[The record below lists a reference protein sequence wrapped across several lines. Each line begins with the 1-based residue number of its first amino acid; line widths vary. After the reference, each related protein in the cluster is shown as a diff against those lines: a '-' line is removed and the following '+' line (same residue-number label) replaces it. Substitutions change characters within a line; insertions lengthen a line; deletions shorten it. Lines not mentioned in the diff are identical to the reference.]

1 MYAHLGKVKLLLEIC
16 QLKPNFHKLQR
27 LNWKLLFRQADHVL
41 AAVTGRYESSNTR
54 RLILLPISPVQSIL
68 SDLKNLHNNAVGQDA
83 GPEKTGCSHLTPSF
97 PLGSQTE
104 ASSFRFGSHTLY
116 PCWTLIHSGI
126 RVSLQHS
133 WSKRPKKFPDL
144 AREGSPLSDIVSSA
158 GSNFLFLEI
167 FHRYSTYSGT
177 LTCHPIRDS
186 FKSSELRTNCTS
198 HHRFLLLYSL
208 CTQQI
213 ILKVQAT
220 FHL

>member
-1 MYAHLGKVKLLLEIC
+1 MSIKAELPQVTTTE
-16 QLKPNFHKLQR
+16 LKIVIQAGWPCPGSCD
-27 LNWKLLFRQADHVL
+27 RQIW
-41 AAVTGRYESSNTR
+41 ESSNTR

-68 SDLKNLHNNAVGQDA
+68 SDLKNLHNNGVGQDA

-97 PLGSQTE
+97 PRGSQTE

-133 WSKRPKKFPDL
+133 WSKSPKIFPDL

-177 LTCHPIRDS
+177 LTCHPIRAS
-186 FKSSELRTNCTS
+186 FKSSELRTNSTS
-198 HHRFLLLYSL
+198 HHWFLLLYSL

-213 ILKVQAT
+213 PFKVQAT
-220 FHL
+220 FNL